1 MSCGDCD
8 EDRALTPNSALS
20 GGTRQW
26 KHFPWLQAFWTRAYQ
41 ENVTGLSAMVAYNL
55 MLAIFPFAFL
65 VLFVFSQILRINGV
79 EAGIIND
86 LQALFPDAEQDTLDN
101 ILGSIRNNSATIASS
116 SARPGKTSPSS

>member
-1 MSCGDCD
+1 
-8 EDRALTPNSALS
+8 
-20 GGTRQW
+20 
-26 KHFPWLQAFWTRAYQ
+26 
-41 ENVTGLSAMVAYNL
+41 MVAYNL

-101 ILGSIRNNSATIASS
+101 ILGSIRNNSATIGLVAAAWPTVQVVPPYIERSTAIPS
-116 SARPGKTSPSS
+116 GALTVIPRLPGGTKSGIVNVARLVAPTVNAP